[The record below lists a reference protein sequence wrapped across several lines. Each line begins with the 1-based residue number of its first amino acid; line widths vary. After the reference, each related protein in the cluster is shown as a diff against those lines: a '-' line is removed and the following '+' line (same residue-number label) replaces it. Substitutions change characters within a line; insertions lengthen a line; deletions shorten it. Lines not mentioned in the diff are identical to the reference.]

1 MRAIYLLVLIF
12 NLLLLQ
18 GDGQISTSSNL
29 HRNLITSNSSV
40 NGLNATKIKVS
51 HVNSIFSK
59 AINERTYDLTEDDV
73 EDEIVFESHSITIFK
88 NIALLSYALA
98 LIFILK
104 NLDSRISIFRKQPFT
119 PTDKYIA
126 QRVLR
131 L

>member
-12 NLLLLQ
+12 NFLLVK
-18 GDGQISTSSNL
+18 GDGQISTPSDQNTNLTTASSFIG
-29 HRNLITSNSSV
+29 RSTE
-40 NGLNATKIKVS
+40 TKIKAA
-51 HVNSIFSK
+51 HVHSIFSK

-88 NIALLSYALA
+88 NITLLSYALA

-119 PTDKYIA
+119 LTDKYIV